1 MVFFYK
7 GEERYNIVFG
17 GEIRLRANGRNNRL
31 CIDGNYLVKKKNLRI
46 KKREVIWSSV
56 FEWWRIDRVL
66 FIERFWL
73 GLWVVYLWKEKVSR
87 ICG

>member
-1 MVFFYK
+1 MWIVRYGNLVGVDLRGNGIREIREEYSNFFNGFFYK

-56 FEWWRIDRVL
+56 FE
-66 FIERFWL
+66 
-73 GLWVVYLWKEKVSR
+73 
-87 ICG
+87 